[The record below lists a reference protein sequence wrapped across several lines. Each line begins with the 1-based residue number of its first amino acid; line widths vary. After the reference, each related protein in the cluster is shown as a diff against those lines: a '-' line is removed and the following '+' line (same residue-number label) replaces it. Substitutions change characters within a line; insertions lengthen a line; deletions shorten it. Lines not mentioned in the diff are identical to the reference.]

1 MPEALTPVS
10 IRLGTQGR
18 LVVPAE
24 PAELCEALGFK
35 PGDSLIARAQ
45 DGRLIVESRESAVR
59 RLQER
64 FGTPGRSLV
73 DELIAERR
81 LEASRE

>member
-1 MPEALTPVS
+1 MPEPLTPVS
-10 IRLGTQGR
+10 IRLGTRGR
-18 LVVPAE
+18 LAVPAD
-24 PAELCEALGFK
+24 LCEALGFK

-59 RLQER
+59 RLQAR
-64 FGTPGRSLV
+64 YAAPGRSLV

>member
-1 MPEALTPVS
+1 MSKPLTPVS
-10 IRLGTQGR
+10 IRLGPGGR
-18 LVVPAE
+18 LVVPAD
-24 PAELCEALGFK
+24 LCEALGFK
-35 PGDSLIARAQ
+35 PGDSLVGRAQ

-64 FGTPGRSLV
+64 FATPGRSLV

-81 LEASRE
+81 LEGRRE

>member
-1 MPEALTPVS
+1 MPEPLTPVS
-10 IRLGTQGR
+10 IRLGAQGR
-18 LVVPAE
+18 LVVPAD
-24 PAELCEALGFK
+24 LCEALGFK
-35 PGDSLIARAQ
+35 PGDSLVARAQ

-59 RLQER
+59 RLKER

-81 LEASRE
+81 LEAKRE

>member
-1 MPEALTPVS
+1 MPEPLSPVG
-10 IRLGTQGR
+10 IRLGTRGS
-18 LVVPAE
+18 LAVPAD
-24 PAELCEALGFK
+24 LCEALGFK
-35 PGDSLIARAQ
+35 PGDSFIARAQ
-45 DGRLIVESRESAVR
+45 NGRLIVESRESAVR

-64 FGTPGRSLV
+64 FGTPGRSLA